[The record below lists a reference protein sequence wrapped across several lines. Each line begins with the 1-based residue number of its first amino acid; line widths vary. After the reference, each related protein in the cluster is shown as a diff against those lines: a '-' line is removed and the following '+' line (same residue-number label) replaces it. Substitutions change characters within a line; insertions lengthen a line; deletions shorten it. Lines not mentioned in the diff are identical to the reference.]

1 MNAKVSQGKKLK
13 RAISENTP
21 LQIVGTVNAYSSLLA
36 EKKGHKAIYL
46 SGGGVAASSM
56 GLPDLG
62 ITTLQDVLI
71 DVERITSVCEL
82 PLLVDADTGWGG
94 AFNISRMVKSMINSG
109 AAGIHIEDQVEQKR
123 CGHRPNKELV
133 SSEEMQNR
141 IKAGV
146 DAKTD
151 SNFMIMARTDAI
163 ANEGLDSA
171 LGRAVSYVEAGADAI
186 FAEAITEIEDYKK
199 FSENLNVPI
208 LANITE
214 FGKTPLFSKEELKEA
229 GVDMILYPLSAF
241 RAMSKAA
248 EGVYS
253 EILEKGTQQDLIDRM
268 QTRDELYEVLD
279 YHTFEKKLD
288 DLFEE

>member
-1 MNAKVSQGKKLK
+1 MNVKVSQGKKLK
-13 RAISENTP
+13 QVISENTP
-21 LQIVGTVNAYSSLLA
+21 LQIAGTVNAYSSLLA
-36 EKKGHKAIYL
+36 EKKSHKAIYL

-94 AFNISRMVKSMINSG
+94 AFNISRMVKSMITSG

-151 SNFMIMARTDAI
+151 SDFMIMARTDAI
-163 ANEGLDSA
+163 ANEGIDSA
-171 LGRAVSYVEAGADAI
+171 LDRAASYVEAGADAI
-186 FAEAITEIEDYKK
+186 FAEAVTEIQDYKK
-199 FSENLNVPI
+199 FSENLKVPI

-214 FGKTPLFSKEELKEA
+214 FGKTPLFSKEEL
-229 GVDMILYPLSAF
+229 
-241 RAMSKAA
+241 
-248 EGVYS
+248 
-253 EILEKGTQQDLIDRM
+253 
-268 QTRDELYEVLD
+268 
-279 YHTFEKKLD
+279 
-288 DLFEE
+288 EETGST